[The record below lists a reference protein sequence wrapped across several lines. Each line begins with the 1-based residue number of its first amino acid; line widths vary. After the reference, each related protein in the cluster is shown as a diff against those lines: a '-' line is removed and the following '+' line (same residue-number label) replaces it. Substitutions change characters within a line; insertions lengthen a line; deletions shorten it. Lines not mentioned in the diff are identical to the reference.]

1 MSENNDNKQQ
11 GQRSDGAVEGKAPAD
26 GERTARSGNGRHGGS
41 NGRNGRGGNNHRR
54 SGGNR
59 GRNGSGSGSAG
70 ERKAQDAGDERRAQ
84 DERSAAKGAT
94 GDQKRNGST
103 DGVGQQRRQGRNGQ
117 QRNGNSKRRREPE
130 VPNKGE
136 HILFVGFMG
145 CGKSSVSRVL
155 AKRCGLPLID
165 IDKHIEKQEG
175 RKIKEIFAE
184 EGEEGFRRIET
195 MTLASLAFEP
205 KSIISCGGG
214 IVGSPVNRAIVKALG
229 NVIYLKVPCD
239 EAVNRI
245 SDPTTRPMLS
255 GPRPVH
261 EIYEERLP
269 LYRDVADITI
279 NTSGKSVGANVQQVI
294 GALRRRGLL

>member
-1 MSENNDNKQQ
+1 MSEQQDKQQ
-11 GQRSDGAVEGKAPAD
+11 SQERHQADAAERKTQSSRSGRGRGGNRRPQGDAGKRVEGSAHSDSNGNSAGRAASNGGNRSAGNQQRG
-26 GERTARSGNGRHGGS
+26 GERGGQQRNSGNGR
-41 NGRNGRGGNNHRR
+41 
-54 SGGNR
+54 
-59 GRNGSGSGSAG
+59 
-70 ERKAQDAGDERRAQ
+70 
-84 DERSAAKGAT
+84 
-94 GDQKRNGST
+94 
-103 DGVGQQRRQGRNGQ
+103 
-117 QRNGNSKRRREPE
+117 RREPQ

-155 AKRCGLPLID
+155 AKRAGLPLID
-165 IDKHIEKQEG
+165 IDKYIEKQEG
-175 RKIKEIFAE
+175 RKIKEIFAA

-214 IVGSPVNRAIVKALG
+214 IVGSAVNRAIVKALG

-239 EAVNRI
+239 EAIGRI
-245 SDPTTRPMLS
+245 SDPSTRPMLS
-255 GPRPVH
+255 GPRPVR
-261 EIYEERLP
+261 EIYDERLP

>member
-11 GQRSDGAVEGKAPAD
+11 DQRSDNAVVGKAPAD
-26 GERTARSGNGRHGGS
+26 GERTARSGKGRRGGS
-41 NGRNGRGGNNHRR
+41 NGRNGRGGNRR
-54 SGGNR
+54 RNGGGN
-59 GRNGSGSGSAG
+59 AG
-70 ERKAQDAGDERRAQ
+70 ERKAQDAGDERKAQ
-84 DERSAAKGAT
+84 GGRSAAEGAT
-94 GDQKRNGST
+94 GDQNRNGSNN
-103 DGVGQQRRQGRNGQ
+103 GGGQQRRQGHNGQ

-165 IDKHIEKQEG
+165 IDKYIEEQEG
-175 RKIKEIFAE
+175 RTIKEIFAE

-229 NVIYLKVPCD
+229 NVIYLKVPCN
-239 EAVNRI
+239 EGINRI

-255 GPRPVH
+255 GPRPVQ

-294 GALRRRGLL
+294 GALRRRRLI

>member
-1 MSENNDNKQQ
+1 MSEQQDKQQ
-11 GQRSDGAVEGKAPAD
+11 SQERHQADGA
-26 GERTARSGNGRHGGS
+26 ERKPQGSRSGRGRGGK
-41 NGRNGRGGNNHRR
+41 GGRGGNRR
-54 SGGNR
+54 SQDDAGKREAADKRAEGSAHSDSNGNDTGRAASNGGNR
-59 GRNGSGSGSAG
+59 SAGNQQRGSGRG
-70 ERKAQDAGDERRAQ
+70 
-84 DERSAAKGAT
+84 
-94 GDQKRNGST
+94 
-103 DGVGQQRRQGRNGQ
+103 GQQRHS
-117 QRNGNSKRRREPE
+117 GNNRRREPQ

-155 AKRCGLPLID
+155 AKRAGLPLID
-165 IDKHIEKQEG
+165 IDKYIEKQEG

-214 IVGSPVNRAIVKALG
+214 IVGSAVNRAIVKALG

-239 EAVNRI
+239 EAIGRI
-245 SDPTTRPMLS
+245 SDPSTRPMLS
-255 GPRPVH
+255 GPRPVR
-261 EIYEERLP
+261 EIYDERLP

>member
-1 MSENNDNKQQ
+1 MSEQQDKQQ
-11 GQRSDGAVEGKAPAD
+11 PQERHQVDGAERKPQGSRNGRGRGGKGGRGSNRRLQDDAGKREAADKRAEGSAHSDSNSSPAGRD
-26 GERTARSGNGRHGGS
+26 NSNGGNRSAGNQQRGGGRGGQQRHSGNGR
-41 NGRNGRGGNNHRR
+41 
-54 SGGNR
+54 
-59 GRNGSGSGSAG
+59 
-70 ERKAQDAGDERRAQ
+70 
-84 DERSAAKGAT
+84 
-94 GDQKRNGST
+94 
-103 DGVGQQRRQGRNGQ
+103 
-117 QRNGNSKRRREPE
+117 RRESQ
-130 VPNKGE
+130 VLNKGE

-155 AKRCGLPLID
+155 AKRAGLPLID
-165 IDKHIEKQEG
+165 IDKYIEKQEG

-214 IVGSPVNRAIVKALG
+214 IVGSAVNRAIVKALG

-239 EAVNRI
+239 EAIGRI
-245 SDPTTRPMLS
+245 SDPSTRPMLS
-255 GPRPVH
+255 GPRPVR
-261 EIYEERLP
+261 EIYDERLP

>member
-1 MSENNDNKQQ
+1 MSEQQDKQQ
-11 GQRSDGAVEGKAPAD
+11 SQERHQVDGA
-26 GERTARSGNGRHGGS
+26 ERKPQGS
-41 NGRNGRGGNNHRR
+41 RNGRGRGGKGGRGSNHRPQGDTGKR
-54 SGGNR
+54 EAAGKRAEGSAR
-59 GRNGSGSGSAG
+59 GDSNGSG
-70 ERKAQDAGDERRAQ
+70 
-84 DERSAAKGAT
+84 
-94 GDQKRNGST
+94 
-103 DGVGQQRRQGRNGQ
+103 QQRGNG
-117 QRNGNSKRRREPE
+117 RRREPQ

-155 AKRCGLPLID
+155 AKRAGLPLID
-165 IDKHIEKQEG
+165 IDKYIEKQEG

-214 IVGSPVNRAIVKALG
+214 IVGSAVNRAIVKALG

-239 EAVNRI
+239 EAIGRI
-245 SDPTTRPMLS
+245 SDPSTRPMLS
-255 GPRPVH
+255 GPRPVR
-261 EIYEERLP
+261 EIYDERLP

>member
-1 MSENNDNKQQ
+1 MSEQPDKQQ
-11 GQRSDGAVEGKAPAD
+11 SQERHQVDGA
-26 GERTARSGNGRHGGS
+26 ERKPQGS
-41 NGRNGRGGNNHRR
+41 RNGRGRGGKGGRGSNHRPQGDTGKR
-54 SGGNR
+54 EAAGKRAEGSAR
-59 GRNGSGSGSAG
+59 GDSNGSG
-70 ERKAQDAGDERRAQ
+70 
-84 DERSAAKGAT
+84 
-94 GDQKRNGST
+94 
-103 DGVGQQRRQGRNGQ
+103 QQRGNG
-117 QRNGNSKRRREPE
+117 RRREPQ

-155 AKRCGLPLID
+155 AKRAGLPLID
-165 IDKHIEKQEG
+165 IDKYIEKQEG

-214 IVGSPVNRAIVKALG
+214 IVGSAVNRAIVKALG

-239 EAVNRI
+239 EAIGRI
-245 SDPTTRPMLS
+245 SDPSTRPMLS
-255 GPRPVH
+255 GPRPVR
-261 EIYEERLP
+261 EIYDERLP

>member
-1 MSENNDNKQQ
+1 MSEQQDKQQ
-11 GQRSDGAVEGKAPAD
+11 SQERHQAD
-26 GERTARSGNGRHGGS
+26 AAERKTQNSRSGRGRGGK
-41 NGRNGRGGNNHRR
+41 GGRGGNRR
-54 SGGNR
+54 PQGDAGKRVEGSAHSDSNGNSSSAGRAASNGGNR
-59 GRNGSGSGSAG
+59 SAG
-70 ERKAQDAGDERRAQ
+70 
-84 DERSAAKGAT
+84 
-94 GDQKRNGST
+94 N
-103 DGVGQQRRQGRNGQ
+103 QQRGGERGGQ
-117 QRNGNSKRRREPE
+117 QRNNGNNRRREPQ
-130 VPNKGE
+130 VSNKGE

-155 AKRCGLPLID
+155 AKRAGLPLID
-165 IDKHIEKQEG
+165 IDKYIEKQEG
-175 RKIKEIFAE
+175 RKIKEIFAA

-214 IVGSPVNRAIVKALG
+214 IVGSAVNRAIVKALG

-239 EAVNRI
+239 EAIGRI
-245 SDPTTRPMLS
+245 SDPSTRPMLS
-255 GPRPVH
+255 GPRPVR
-261 EIYEERLP
+261 EIYDERLP

>member
-1 MSENNDNKQQ
+1 MSEQKDKQQ
-11 GQRSDGAVEGKAPAD
+11 PQERQQADGAECKPRGS
-26 GERTARSGNGRHGGS
+26 RSGR
-41 NGRNGRGGNNHRR
+41 GRGGKGGRGGSRR
-54 SGGNR
+54 PQDDAGKREAADKRAEGSTRGDNGGSSNPAGRGNSNGGNR
-59 GRNGSGSGSAG
+59 GAGSRNGNNQQRGSG
-70 ERKAQDAGDERRAQ
+70 R
-84 DERSAAKGAT
+84 
-94 GDQKRNGST
+94 GS
-103 DGVGQQRRQGRNGQ
+103 Q
-117 QRNGNSKRRREPE
+117 QRNSGRRREPQ

-155 AKRCGLPLID
+155 AKRAGLPLID
-165 IDKHIEKQEG
+165 VDKYIEKQEG

-214 IVGSPVNRAIVKALG
+214 IVGSAVNRAIVKALG
-229 NVIYLKVPCD
+229 NVVYLKVPCD
-239 EAVNRI
+239 EAIGRI
-245 SDPTTRPMLS
+245 SDPSTRPMLS
-255 GPRPVH
+255 GPRPVR
-261 EIYEERLP
+261 EIYDERLP

>member
-1 MSENNDNKQQ
+1 MSEQQDKQQ
-11 GQRSDGAVEGKAPAD
+11 PQERHQVDGA
-26 GERTARSGNGRHGGS
+26 ERKPQGS
-41 NGRNGRGGNNHRR
+41 RNGRGRGGKGGR
-54 SGGNR
+54 GGNR
-59 GRNGSGSGSAG
+59 RPQDDAGKREAADKRAEGSARGTGNGSGQQRGSGRG
-70 ERKAQDAGDERRAQ
+70 
-84 DERSAAKGAT
+84 
-94 GDQKRNGST
+94 
-103 DGVGQQRRQGRNGQ
+103 GQQRHS
-117 QRNGNSKRRREPE
+117 GNNRRREPQ

-155 AKRCGLPLID
+155 AKRAGLPLID
-165 IDKHIEKQEG
+165 IDKYIEKQEG

-214 IVGSPVNRAIVKALG
+214 IVGSAVNRAIVKALG

-239 EAVNRI
+239 EAIGRI
-245 SDPTTRPMLS
+245 SDPSTRPMLS
-255 GPRPVH
+255 GPRPVR
-261 EIYEERLP
+261 EIYDERLP

>member
-1 MSENNDNKQQ
+1 MSEQQDKQQ
-11 GQRSDGAVEGKAPAD
+11 SQERHQADGA
-26 GERTARSGNGRHGGS
+26 ERKPQGS
-41 NGRNGRGGNNHRR
+41 RNGRG
-54 SGGNR
+54 R
-59 GRNGSGSGSAG
+59 GSKGGSGSNRRPQGNTGKRETADKRAEGSAHS
-70 ERKAQDAGDERRAQ
+70 D
-84 DERSAAKGAT
+84 S
-94 GDQKRNGST
+94 NGNSQQR
-103 DGVGQQRRQGRNGQ
+103 GSGRGGQQRHS
-117 QRNGNSKRRREPE
+117 GNNRRREPQ

-155 AKRCGLPLID
+155 AKRAGLPLID
-165 IDKHIEKQEG
+165 IDKYIEKQEG

-214 IVGSPVNRAIVKALG
+214 IVGSVVNRAIVKALG

-239 EAVNRI
+239 EAIGRI
-245 SDPTTRPMLS
+245 SDPSTRPMLS
-255 GPRPVH
+255 GPRPVR
-261 EIYEERLP
+261 EIYDERLP
-269 LYRDVADITI
+269 LYCDVADITI

>member
-1 MSENNDNKQQ
+1 MSEQQDKQQ
-11 GQRSDGAVEGKAPAD
+11 PQERHQADGA
-26 GERTARSGNGRHGGS
+26 ERKPQGSRSGRGRGGKGGRGGNRRPQGDAGKLDAAGKRAEGSARGGS
-41 NGRNGRGGNNHRR
+41 NG
-54 SGGNR
+54 S
-59 GRNGSGSGSAG
+59 
-70 ERKAQDAGDERRAQ
+70 
-84 DERSAAKGAT
+84 
-94 GDQKRNGST
+94 
-103 DGVGQQRRQGRNGQ
+103 GQQRGNGHGGQ
-117 QRNGNSKRRREPE
+117 QRNSGNNRRREPQ

-155 AKRCGLPLID
+155 AKRAGLPLID
-165 IDKHIEKQEG
+165 IDKYIEKQEG

-214 IVGSPVNRAIVKALG
+214 IVGSAVNRAIVKALG

-239 EAVNRI
+239 EAIGRI
-245 SDPTTRPMLS
+245 SDPSTRPMLS
-255 GPRPVH
+255 GPRPVR
-261 EIYEERLP
+261 EIYDERLP